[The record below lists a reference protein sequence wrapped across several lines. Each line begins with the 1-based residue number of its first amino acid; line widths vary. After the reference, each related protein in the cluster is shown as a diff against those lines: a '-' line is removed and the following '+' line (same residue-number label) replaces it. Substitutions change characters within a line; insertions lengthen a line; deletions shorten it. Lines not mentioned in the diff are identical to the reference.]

1 MANGTDSDGFVLRSQ
16 GRVGLKRE
24 LAFALAHADVS
35 GSLGRT
41 RARKAQNELPEIVN
55 RKRLKK
61 ETKNEAQKEEDD
73 DEKPAIGGQKLP
85 SEGENVKVVE
95 DLVESDDAKSDV
107 VDLMS
112 DDEPKS
118 HVAESMV
125 TEKVSEDELK
135 NGAVEMAIDNEHNVG
150 SIGNEDEPKQDQLK
164 RSEPEKP
171 DLIETGEKVEGEVIE
186 KPLRQ
191 YSRSGLKRKSRVAE
205 PIPTQKVSEDEMKNG
220 VVDMAIDNEPNSGCV
235 GDSMNEVEP
244 KQEELKKSEP
254 DQPLVKL
261 EILDLIEKGD
271 KVECEAIEK
280 PQRRFTRSALKPNA
294 ENEALDFNSVSQ
306 KSPPVKLEMKMSKTT
321 KFRLLEL
328 IQTGILEGQPV
339 TYLKGSKVCPL
350 LVLKLHFLCVLTIET
365 NIDLILLLLG
375 KKSCR

>member
-1 MANGTDSDGFVLRSQ
+1 MANGTDSDEFVLRSR

-24 LAFALAHADVS
+24 LAFALAQAEVS

-95 DLVESDDAKSDV
+95 DLVESVSEDDAKSDV

-150 SIGNEDEPKQDQLK
+150 SIGNEDAPKQDQLK
-164 RSEPEKP
+164 KSEPERP

-186 KPLRQ
+186 KPLRR
-191 YSRSGLKRKSRVAE
+191 YTRSGLKRKSQVAE
-205 PIPTQKVSEDEMKNG
+205 SILTEKVSEDEMKNG
-220 VVDMAIDNEPNSGCV
+220 VVDMAIDNEPNTGSV
-235 GDSMNEVEP
+235 GDSMSEVER

-254 DQPLVKL
+254 EQPLVKL

-271 KVECEAIEK
+271 KVECEVIEK

-306 KSPPVKLEMKMSKTT
+306 KSPPVKLEMKMPKTT
-321 KFRLLEL
+321 KSTKFKLLEL
-328 IQTGILEGQPV
+328 IETGILEGQPV

-350 LVLKLHFLCVLTIET
+350 LVL
-365 NIDLILLLLG
+365 
-375 KKSCR
+375 

>member
-1 MANGTDSDGFVLRSQ
+1 MANGTDSDGFVVRSR

-24 LAFALAHADVS
+24 LAFALAQAEVS

-41 RARKAQNELPEIVN
+41 RARKAQNELQDIVN

-61 ETKNEAQKEEDD
+61 ETKNEAQKEEDG

-95 DLVESDDAKSDV
+95 DLVESVSEDDAKSDV

-118 HVAESMV
+118 HVAVSMV

-135 NGAVEMAIDNEHNVG
+135 NGAVEMADNVG
-150 SIGNEDEPKQDQLK
+150 SIGNEDEPKQDKLK
-164 RSEPEKP
+164 KSEPEKP

-186 KPLRQ
+186 KPLKR
-191 YSRSGLKRKSRVAE
+191 YTRSGLKRKSQVAE
-205 PIPTQKVSEDEMKNG
+205 SILTQKVSEDEMKNG
-220 VVDMAIDNEPNSGCV
+220 VVDMAIDNEPNAGCV
-235 GDSMNEVEP
+235 GDSRSEVEP
-244 KQEELKKSEP
+244 KQEKLKKSEP
-254 DQPLVKL
+254 EQPLVKL

-271 KVECEAIEK
+271 KVECEVIEK

-294 ENEALDFNSVSQ
+294 ENEALEFNSVSQ
-306 KSPPVKLEMKMSKTT
+306 KSPPVKLEMKMPKNT
-321 KFRLLEL
+321 KFKLLEL
-328 IQTGILEGQPV
+328 IETGILEGQPV
-339 TYLKGSKVCPL
+339 TYIKGSKVCPL
-350 LVLKLHFLCVLTIET
+350 LVL
-365 NIDLILLLLG
+365 
-375 KKSCR
+375 